1 MSLVTLAEVK
11 AIGRIDYSA
20 HDSVLQMLIDAAEA
34 FVEEHCC
41 FKLSSVTYVD
51 ERCDGGHEQLW
62 PRNLPVTEVEEVK
75 DAWNEDEVQA
85 AEDYFIQDT
94 RIVVE
99 DGGVWGDGEL
109 RWKVTY
115 TAGYTSETAPKGLKP
130 LIIGI
135 VLLAYD
141 NPDGKSSRAAKGFG
155 VNWQKLADDN
165 NLTYQLDHF
174 SLRRYAE

>member
-11 AIGRIDYSA
+11 AVGRIDYSA
-20 HDSVLQMLIDAAEA
+20 HDAILQMLIDALET

-41 FKLSSVTYVD
+41 IKLSSAEYTD

-62 PRNLPVTEVEEVK
+62 PKNLPLTEVDEIK
-75 DAWNEDEVQA
+75 DAWSGDEVQDA
-85 AEDYFIQDT
+85 DDYFLQDT

-115 TAGYTSETAPKGLKP
+115 TAGYTEATAPKGLKP
-130 LIIGI
+130 LLIGL

-155 VNWQKLADDN
+155 VNWEKLATDN
-165 NLTYQLDHF
+165 NLIYQLDHF
-174 SLRRYAE
+174 SLRRYME